1 MPRLADAYPMADS
14 QSNQDSGG
22 VQSRRWNCDGAF
34 LIYGSAARGDM
45 RFGSDVQGIGNLS
58 SAIIRPMGLPQ
69 PIHKMTAQE
78 FSAWELDEPERHEFF
93 RGEVFRVFGMGG
105 AQREHVR
112 VSGNC
117 YSAIDRHLGGTP
129 CQAFMADMKI
139 RVEATGD
146 MFYPDVLVTC
156 NPRDLTASLE
166 MQHPKLIIE
175 VLSPSTATFD
185 RGDKFLTYRR
195 IDALEEYAL
204 VDPHTKSFE
213 VYRKQA
219 NRVDWL
225 LSPGRFDEG
234 LVLQSIDL
242 TIPTAVLFKNV

>member
-1 MPRLADAYPMADS
+1 MNGPITSFLLASSISPTIVDS
-14 QSNQDSGG
+14 C
-22 VQSRRWNCDGAF
+22 VAF
-34 LIYGSAARGDM
+34 SA
-45 RFGSDVQGIGNLS
+45 
-58 SAIIRPMGLPQ
+58 SATIRSMGLPK
-69 PIHKMTAQE
+69 PIHTMTAQE
-78 FSAWELDEPERHEFF
+78 FSAWELDEPERYEFF
-93 RGEVFRVFGMGG
+93 RGEVLRVFAEGG
-105 AQREHVR
+105 ARREHVR

-117 YSAIDRHLGGTP
+117 CAAIDQHLVGSP
-129 CQAFMADMKI
+129 CQAFVADMKI

-156 NPRDLTASLE
+156 DPRDLSASLE
-166 MQHPKLIIE
+166 MHHPKLIVE

-195 IDALEEYAL
+195 IEALEEYAL

-219 NRVDWL
+219 NGVDWL

>member
-1 MPRLADAYPMADS
+1 
-14 QSNQDSGG
+14 
-22 VQSRRWNCDGAF
+22 
-34 LIYGSAARGDM
+34 
-45 RFGSDVQGIGNLS
+45 
-58 SAIIRPMGLPQ
+58 
-69 PIHKMTAQE
+69 MTAQE
-78 FSAWELDEPERHEFF
+78 FSTWEIDEPERYEYF
-93 RGEVFRVFGMGG
+93 RGEVFRVFAMGG
-105 AQREHVR
+105 ARREHVR

-117 YSAIDRHLGGTP
+117 YSAIDQHLDGTR

-156 NPRDLTASLE
+156 DPHDLAASLE
-166 MQHPKLIIE
+166 MQHPKLIVE

-195 IDALEEYAL
+195 IEALEEYAL
-204 VDPHTKSFE
+204 VDPHSKSFE

-219 NRVDWL
+219 NGVDWL

-234 LVLQSIDL
+234 LVLQSIVL
-242 TIPTAVLFKNV
+242 TIPSAALFNNV